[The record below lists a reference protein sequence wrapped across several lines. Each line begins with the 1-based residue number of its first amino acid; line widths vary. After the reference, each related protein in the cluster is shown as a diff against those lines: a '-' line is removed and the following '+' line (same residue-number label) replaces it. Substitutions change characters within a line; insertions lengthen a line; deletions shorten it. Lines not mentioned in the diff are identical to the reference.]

1 MCIPHSILIRTRTL
15 CSHRVL
21 KNHQWHRCC
30 SLSRELKLGWIQ
42 TLPMHH
48 GSGKACSKCYLLVT
62 QPPCPQLQHEACIF
76 CCFREVRGSNAF
88 PGMLLLD
95 IHSASST
102 KASLN
107 SALVKLRQ
115 MHHLIVP
122 FLAAPSVT
130 TGFHRL
136 QAHTWNNCWLQT
148 FVIYFYTQCSF
159 WSSADVRSHSDPS
172 SHQCRTVLLPHP
184 GAHYGVGVAAL
195 PRIQKELCSPVPA
208 QKERKWEL
216 SFPFLPSSELL
227 LFNLSPECSEIP
239 HKNAM
244 YRVGEVRLEV
254 KGHLSE

>member
-1 MCIPHSILIRTRTL
+1 MCIPHSILIRMRTL

-48 GSGKACSKCYLLVT
+48 GSGKDCSKCYLLVT

-95 IHSASST
+95 IHSAPST
-102 KASLN
+102 KANLN
-107 SALVKLRQ
+107 SVLVKLRQ

-148 FVIYFYTQCSF
+148 FVIYFYTLCSF
-159 WSSADVRSHSDPS
+159 WSSADVQSHSDPS
-172 SHQCRTVLLPHP
+172 SHQCCTVLLPHP
-184 GAHYGVGVAAL
+184 GAHYGVGGGSSSQNTEGAL
-195 PRIQKELCSPVPA
+195 QPGTSPEGEEMRA
-208 QKERKWEL
+208 Q
-216 SFPFLPSSELL
+216 FPFSSQ
-227 LFNLSPECSEIP
+227 FRAPAFQSESRMQW
-239 HKNAM
+239 NT
-244 YRVGEVRLEV
+244 
-254 KGHLSE
+254 S